1 MTNQRRT
8 VTGSKSVQLIAKAH
22 RVLGYAKD
30 KIYRRP
36 MDVLAHPVRAA
47 PVEGHFIPDIE
58 ANAQDISIAER
69 LLAAYKRAC
78 ADAPTGSVQHYDVW
92 SYIRKRQATFF
103 DLLESEDAKPLAQYL
118 CNMSRHSATH
128 GTVQGDDEYEKLIK
142 SSAYRRYV
150 NLMSKDKLVSLAEAI
165 GALPVENPEQGIWGK
180 SLSISTDNIINRIE
194 DVLQMR
200 IAPPN
205 IDGGLLKIMSTR
217 GRFHERDCNALY
229 TAWLLRNFTAEQAAP
244 RLCEIGGGVGRVAY
258 WSNRFGLRDYTIIDL
273 PHINVLQGFY
283 LCKALPDV
291 NVRLYGEASNGAGL
305 SVMPDFTITQIADR
319 NFDLVLNQDSFPEIH
334 GDVVRAYLRWILKAG
349 QKFLSINHE
358 SRPSSVGEEN
368 QISVPELIA
377 EVGGF
382 DRLMRSQYWLR
393 KGYVVEMYDT
403 RKNMP

>member
-1 MTNQRRT
+1 M
-8 VTGSKSVQLIAKAH
+8 TGSTKTRGSALLAKAG
-22 RVLGYAKD
+22 RALNFAKD
-30 KIYRRP
+30 KIYRRRY
-36 MDVLAHPVRAA
+36 DVLAHPVRGARIRA
-47 PVEGHFIPDIE
+47 SIVPDIQAWPRDVE
-58 ANAQDISIAER
+58 IAGR
-69 LLAAYKRAC
+69 LLAAYARAV
-78 ADAPTGSVQHYDVW
+78 ADAPAAAAHTYDVW
-92 SYIRKRQATFF
+92 SYIRKRQANYFEV
-103 DLLESEDAKPLAQYL
+103 LESRDPARLAQYL
-118 CNMSRHSATH
+118 CNMSRHDATH
-128 GTVQGDDEYEKLIK
+128 GTVQGDDEYRKIVK
-142 SSAYRRYV
+142 SSGYKRYIS
-150 NLMSKDKLVSLAEAI
+150 LMAKDKLVSLAEAI
-165 GALPVENPEQGIWGK
+165 GATPIENPEQGIWGR
-180 SLSISTDNIINRIE
+180 SLSQDPDELVTHIE
-194 DVLQMR
+194 AILKMD
-200 IAPPN
+200 IAPPE
-205 IDGGLLKIMSTR
+205 IDGGLLKLETSH
-217 GRFHERDCNALY
+217 GRFNERDCNALY

>member
-1 MTNQRRT
+1 M
-8 VTGSKSVQLIAKAH
+8 TGSTKTRASALLAKAG
-22 RVLGYAKD
+22 RALNFAKD
-30 KIYRRP
+30 KIYRRRY
-36 MDVLAHPVRAA
+36 DVLAHPVRGARIRA
-47 PVEGHFIPDIE
+47 SIVPDIQAGPRDVE
-58 ANAQDISIAER
+58 IAGR
-69 LLAAYKRAC
+69 LLAAYARAV
-78 ADAPTGSVQHYDVW
+78 ADAPPAAAHTYDVW
-92 SYIRKRQATFF
+92 SYIRKRQANYFEV
-103 DLLESEDAKPLAQYL
+103 LESRDPARLAQYL
-118 CNMSRHSATH
+118 CNMSRHDATH
-128 GTVQGDDEYEKLIK
+128 GTVQGDDEYRKIVK
-142 SSAYRRYV
+142 SSGYKRYIS
-150 NLMSKDKLVSLAEAI
+150 LMAKDKLVSLAEAI
-165 GALPVENPEQGIWGK
+165 GATPIENPEQGIWGR
-180 SLSISTDNIINRIE
+180 SLSQDPDELVTHIE
-194 DVLQMR
+194 AILKMD
-200 IAPPN
+200 IAPPE
-205 IDGGLLKIMSTR
+205 IDGGLLKLETSH
-217 GRFHERDCNALY
+217 GRFNERDCNALY

-291 NVRLYGEASNGAGL
+291 NVRLYGEASNGPGL